1 MKSSVTVSLV
11 PEARGGPFVYWGDP
25 AVGCAQAAA
34 LGFDAVEIFPRA
46 AANLDARLLRPLL
59 AQHRL
64 KLAAV
69 GTGAGWVVHRLRLTD
84 PDAAIRARAREFVA
98 AIIDFAGG
106 FGAPAI
112 IGSMQGRSDGQVSRE
127 QALAWLHEALEELG
141 PRAQAH
147 GVPLLF
153 EPLNRYETN
162 LVNTVAE
169 GLALLQSLP
178 TENVKLLCDL
188 FHMNL
193 EEASLADAL
202 RAASRRLGHVH
213 FADSNRRAI
222 GFGHI
227 DIAPVTQA
235 LCDIGYAG
243 YLSAE
248 ILPLPDSHA
257 AARQTMEA
265 YRNVVNQADRIRD

>member
-1 MKSSVTVSLV
+1 MKSSVTISLV
-11 PEARGGPFVYWGDP
+11 PEACGGPFVYWDDL
-25 AVGCAQAAA
+25 AAGCAQAAA

-46 AANLDARLLRPLL
+46 AANLDARSLRSLL

-84 PDAAIRARAREFVA
+84 PDAAIRVRARAFVA
-98 AIIDFAGG
+98 DLVDLAGE

-112 IGSMQGRSDGQVSRE
+112 IGSIQGRCDGQVSRE
-127 QALAWLHEALEELG
+127 QALTWLREAMEDLG

-169 GLALLQSLP
+169 GLTLLQSLG

-193 EEASLADAL
+193 EEVSLADAL
-202 RAASRRLGHVH
+202 RAAGPRLGHVH
-213 FADSNRRAI
+213 FADSNRHAI
-222 GFGHI
+222 GFGHT
-227 DIAPVTQA
+227 DLAPVAKA
-235 LCDIGYAG
+235 LHDFGYTG

-248 ILPLPDSHA
+248 ILPLPDSDA
-257 AARQTMEA
+257 AAKQTMVA
-265 YRNVVNQADRIRD
+265 YRSVANRADRMRD